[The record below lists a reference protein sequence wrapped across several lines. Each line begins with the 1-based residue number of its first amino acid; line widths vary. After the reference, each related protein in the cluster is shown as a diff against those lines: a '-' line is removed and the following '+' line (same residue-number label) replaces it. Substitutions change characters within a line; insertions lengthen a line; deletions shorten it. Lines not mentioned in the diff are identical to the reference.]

1 MAIDGKSD
9 NYRYTTVPLSAGNDN
24 NNNDL
29 RDNDVDDSGSMLQF
43 PNARMPF
50 GNGVG
55 DTCPDTDQNGVAD
68 TYSLTGACISR
79 NAGQWGTWTGVQEH
93 RISGAADHQNF
104 FPPGAIPTK
113 HPPYDRAARLEGV
126 SHRGCSVF
134 SGTGDHTGTSAVS
147 TTAQVGFGRIVAL
160 HHRSLGAST
169 AETTMRP

>member
-29 RDNDVDDSGSMLQF
+29 RDNDVDDSGNMLQF

-50 GNGVG
+50 GNGIG
-55 DTCPDTDQNGVAD
+55 DTCPDTDQNGVPD

-79 NAGQWGTWTGVQEH
+79 NAGSWGTWTGVQEH

-113 HPPYDRAARLEGV
+113 YPPYDRAARLEGV
-126 SHRGCSVF
+126 SYRGCSVF
-134 SGTGDHTGTSAVS
+134 SGTGDHTGTSAAS

-160 HHRSLGAST
+160 YHRSST
-169 AETTMRP
+169 SYHTH